1 MKRII
6 LFASSLSLYACQPQP
21 TVTMQIENVLAA
33 NNTLYTSLNAMFEGD
48 FGPIS
53 EVWSHG
59 DSITYMGPFG
69 GKLVGWDEVGT
80 DFLQV
85 TDMKIGGGIRP
96 EDVSV
101 TAGNGMAY
109 VACTEVGE
117 NIGPDGKPVQVR
129 HRATN
134 IFQLENGAWKLIH
147 HHTDIAEQLES
158 AYDKNLDY

>member
-1 MKRII
+1 MKRTI
-6 LFASSLSLYACQPQP
+6 LLVSSLLLLACQPQTNTP
-21 TVTMQIENVLAA
+21 MSTETVIAA
-33 NNTLYTSLNAMFEGD
+33 NTTLYTSLNAMFEGD

-53 EVWSHG
+53 NVWSHS

-69 GKLVGWDEVGT
+69 GKLVGWEAVGA
-80 DFLQV
+80 DFKQV
-85 TDMKIGGGIRP
+85 TDMKIGGSIRP
-96 EDVSV
+96 EGVSV
-101 TAGNGMAY
+101 HVGEGMAY

-134 IFQLENGAWKLIH
+134 VFQLENGVWKLIH

-158 AYDKNLDY
+158 AYDKNLD

>member
-1 MKRII
+1 MKRTI
-6 LFASSLSLYACQPQP
+6 LLVSSLLLLACQPQTNTP
-21 TVTMQIENVLAA
+21 MSTETVIAA
-33 NNTLYTSLNAMFEGD
+33 NTTLYTSLNAMFEGD

-53 EVWSHG
+53 NVWSHS

-69 GKLVGWDEVGT
+69 GKLVGWEAVGA
-80 DFLQV
+80 DFKQV
-85 TDMKIGGGIRP
+85 TDMKIGGSIRQ
-96 EDVSV
+96 EGVSV
-101 TAGNGMAY
+101 HVGEDMAY

-134 IFQLENGAWKLIH
+134 VFQLENGEWKLIH

-158 AYDKNLDY
+158 AYDKNLD